1 MPKVYAQHENVFQH
15 LTNQGTGMGYQ
26 NTVVNSDFDALTVI
40 GAASK
45 EKLLASENKAYS
57 ILLNDYMQVKAEL
70 SAKKYV

>member
-1 MPKVYAQHENVFQH
+1 
-15 LTNQGTGMGYQ
+15 MGYQ